1 MIVCLKAYRAH
12 LVGKAHKKK
21 EAQAEGGPAAIGGGN
36 AGQKGH
42 LYCQLCEVTCSS
54 SDAYAAH
61 IRGAKHQKV
70 GCSIYRVKY
79 DIRYVSPQAVVESQD
94 SMYACILRK
103 LSSGT
108 HAACYP

>member
-1 MIVCLKAYRAH
+1 MGKIHLFWCNGVSTQPDIENLKSMIVCSKAYRAH

-70 GCSIYRVKY
+70 GC
-79 DIRYVSPQAVVESQD
+79 
-94 SMYACILRK
+94 
-103 LSSGT
+103 
-108 HAACYP
+108 